1 MQQDRQDSIQYL
13 IYVSRP
19 VDFDQATLTQILTT
33 CRKNNVQRGITGALI
48 CRSDLYL
55 QFLEGPAEQIDRTYA
70 GIQQDT
76 RHSDPKL
83 LARGTATER
92 LFSKWAMRDAPLKSW
107 MWTREEVA
115 SGTVKNLT
123 ADAALE
129 VFLNLAKE
137 INKSE

>member
-1 MQQDRQDSIQYL
+1 MQQDKQNAIQYL

-33 CRKNNVQRGITGALI
+33 CRKNNTQRGITGALI

-55 QFLEGPAEQIDRTYA
+55 QFLEGPAEQIERTYA
-70 GIQQDT
+70 KIQQDP
-76 RHSDPKL
+76 RHTDPKL

-92 LFSKWAMRDAPLKSW
+92 LFEKWAMRDAPLKSG

-115 SGTVKNLT
+115 SGAVENLT
-123 ADAALE
+123 GDAALE
-129 VFLNLAKE
+129 VFLNQAKK
-137 INKSE
+137 INKRK